1 MEGLAGQL
9 DALAPVLRVVH
20 LQRWP
25 EVLEG
30 LQDALEEAHGVP
42 TQDLFVGEAGNVPDW
57 ELGREESHL
66 IQTPIIPVCETQMV
80 Q

>member
-1 MEGLAGQL
+1 MEGLGGQL

-20 LQRWP
+20 LQRRP

-30 LQDALEEAHGVP
+30 LQHALEEAHGVP
-42 TQDLFVGEAGNVPDW
+42 TQDLFFSEARGVPDW
-57 ELGREESHL
+57 KLGREESHL

-80 Q
+80 E